1 MADITIYGV
10 PQSTYV
16 RTARIAAEEKGISH
30 ELQPIELQDPDY
42 RKIHPFGRMPAM
54 KHGDTVLYE
63 TAAITRYIDEAF
75 PGPKL
80 QPTDMKARA
89 EMTKWISASNA
100 YFDGYFVRQVLFEK
114 FVKPQIFKQP
124 TDEAVVEKAMPFAAQ
139 HFAALDAELGKR
151 PYLAGSEYSL
161 ADMFIAPIVSYA
173 QMLPEGQQLL
183 KGKNNIAS
191 WFGKVSQRK
200 AFTATAPQM
209 G

>member
-1 MADITIYGV
+1 MADITLYGS

-30 ELQPIELQDPDY
+30 DLQPIELADPNY
-42 RKIHPFGRMPAM
+42 RKLHPFGRMPAM

-63 TAAITRYIDEAF
+63 TAAITRYIDEVF

-80 QPTDMKARA
+80 QPTDAKARA

-100 YFDGYFVRQVLFEK
+100 YLDGFFVRQVLIEK
-114 FVKPQIFKQP
+114 FVKPRIFKQP
-124 TDEAVVEKAMPFAAQ
+124 TDEAVVAKAMPFVTQ
-139 HFAALDAELGKR
+139 HFAALDSELGKR

-161 ADMFIAPIVSYA
+161 ADMFVAPIVFYA
-173 QMLPEGQQLL
+173 QILPEGQQVL
-183 KGKNNIAS
+183 KGKDNIGS
-191 WFGKVSQRK
+191 WFGKVSARK
-200 AFTATAPQM
+200 SFAGTAPQM

>member
-1 MADITIYGV
+1 MADITIYGLA
-10 PQSTYV
+10 PSTYV

-30 ELQPIELQDPDY
+30 ELQPIELHDPEY
-42 RKIHPFGRMPAM
+42 RKIHPFARMPAM

-75 PGPKL
+75 AGPKL
-80 QPTDMKARA
+80 QPADLKSRA

-100 YFDGYFVRQVLFEK
+100 YLDGFFVRQVLFEK
-114 FVKPQIFKQP
+114 MVKPRFFNQP
-124 TDEAVVEKAMPFAAQ
+124 PDEAVVAKAMPFAEQ

-161 ADMFIAPIVSYA
+161 ADMFVAPIVFYA

-183 KGKNNIAS
+183 NGKSNIGS
-191 WFGKVSQRK
+191 WFGKVSGRK
-200 AFTATAPQM
+200 SFAATAPQM

>member
-1 MADITIYGV
+1 MADITLYGS

-30 ELQPIELQDPDY
+30 DLQPIELADPNY
-42 RKIHPFGRMPAM
+42 RKLHPFGRMPAM

-63 TAAITRYIDEAF
+63 TAAITRYIDEVF

-80 QPTDMKARA
+80 QPTDAKARA

-100 YFDGYFVRQVLFEK
+100 YLDGFFVRQVLIEK
-114 FVKPQIFKQP
+114 FVKPRIFKQP
-124 TDEAVVEKAMPFAAQ
+124 TDEAVVAKAMPFVTQ
-139 HFAALDAELGKR
+139 HFAALDSELGKR

-161 ADMFIAPIVSYA
+161 ADMFVAPIVFYA
-173 QMLPEGQQLL
+173 QILPEGHQVL
-183 KGKNNIAS
+183 KGKDNIGS
-191 WFGKVSQRK
+191 WFGKVSARK
-200 AFTATAPQM
+200 SFAATAPQM